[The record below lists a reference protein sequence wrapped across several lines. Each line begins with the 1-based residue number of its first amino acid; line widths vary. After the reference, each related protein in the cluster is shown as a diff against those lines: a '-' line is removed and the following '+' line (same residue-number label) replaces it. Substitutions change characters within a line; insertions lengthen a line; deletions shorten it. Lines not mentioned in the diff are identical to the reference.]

1 MAFATVI
8 LETKQLGA
16 DVANQLKPQAANKA
30 KSLARLGRYIEGLG
44 LGARRGVVKL
54 RTSAVK
60 ATATIT
66 ITGDITA
73 NDTFVL
79 CGTTFTAK
87 ASGATGNEFNV
98 AAGDVTTTAANIVTA
113 VNASATAKVTSS
125 VVASSVL
132 GVVTFTAIDPGAAG
146 NGFVLTESLDNATRV
161 DFAGGSNGTSTTLT
175 AGGAS

>member
-8 LETKQLGA
+8 IETKQLGA
-16 DVANQLKPQAANKA
+16 DVANQIKPQAANKA
-30 KSLARLGRYIEGLG
+30 KSLARLGRYIEGMG
-44 LGARRGVVKL
+44 LGARRGVVNL

-60 ATATIT
+60 STATIT
-66 ITGDITA
+66 FTGAPTA

-87 ASGATGNEFNV
+87 ASGATTNEFNIGGTVTETATNV
-98 AAGDVTTTAANIVTA
+98 AAAINASNAATVTA
-113 VNASATAKVTSS
+113 S
-125 VVASSVL
+125 VVATSSA
-132 GVVTFTAIDPGAAG
+132 GVVTITALDPGAMG
-146 NGFVLTESLDNATRV
+146 NGLRLTESLDNATRV